1 MKKIVSFG
9 MKVPVPGVA
18 YSNMESYI
26 TLEADESD
34 EKFNDLDKTALK
46 LLCFQM
52 DNLMKEAAEIVEK

>member
-1 MKKIVSFG
+1 MKKTVSFG

-26 TLEADESD
+26 TLEADEND
-34 EKFNDLDKTALK
+34 EQFNNLDKTALK

-52 DNLMKEAAEIVEK
+52 DNLMKEASEIVEK

>member
-1 MKKIVSFG
+1 

-26 TLEADESD
+26 TLEADEND
-34 EKFNDLDKTALK
+34 EQFNNLDKTALK

-52 DNLMKEAAEIVEK
+52 DNLMKEASEIVEK